1 MSAYRSDTG
10 RRVSDWPGESWNWA
24 THQKGRGHT
33 VSAGEPHPL
42 TDYHR
47 PRSRHFDPWLL
58 EATNHSD
65 SGHGQGRLPWISPQW
80 PPIADSLSETCR
92 TRAAM
97 PEDTQTQSKPASLLF
112 AHAVSSDVCVVDT
125 IAETPKQPE
134 AQRKALGPAAQG
146 VIARRSPTADEQTRP
161 ASISEFDFDPED
173 LDWDGD
179 MSIDG
184 ESEELYQGEN
194 VSGSDVHEGPAT
206 QPELAAASTLSPNL
220 NLWLPMSPI
229 HVLPLGRRLDSRSN
243 SY

>member
-1 MSAYRSDTG
+1 
-10 RRVSDWPGESWNWA
+10 
-24 THQKGRGHT
+24 
-33 VSAGEPHPL
+33 
-42 TDYHR
+42 
-47 PRSRHFDPWLL
+47 
-58 EATNHSD
+58 
-65 SGHGQGRLPWISPQW
+65 
-80 PPIADSLSETCR
+80 
-92 TRAAM
+92 M